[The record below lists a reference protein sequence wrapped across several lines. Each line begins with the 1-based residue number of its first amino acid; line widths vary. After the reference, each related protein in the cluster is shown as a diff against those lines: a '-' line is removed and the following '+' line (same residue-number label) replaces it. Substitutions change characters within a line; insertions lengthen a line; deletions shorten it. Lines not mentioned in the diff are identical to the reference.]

1 LIGVAVLQA
10 NESSYRI
17 FDRAL
22 LAGRR
27 NDLSESI
34 ASADFLHRHVAED
47 LVERLLLIKRTFPL
61 ALDLGAGHGV
71 LGRRL
76 REAGFGTS
84 LLISADASARLLSQA
99 GCPAVVAD
107 EEFLPFRDG
116 SLDLV
121 VSGLALQ
128 LVNDLPGALLQI
140 RRALKPDG
148 LMLASLLGGSTLH
161 ELRDALITAE
171 IETTGGA
178 SPRVAPFAD
187 VRELGALLQ
196 RAGFSLPVADTETLE
211 VGYASPLHLMRDLK
225 AMGWANML
233 VDRRRSTLRRQTLSR
248 ALELYVERYSRPD
261 GRITATFEI
270 VTLTGWTPHQSQQQ
284 PLRPGSASIRLADA
298 LGTTETST
306 GEKPNG
312 G

>member
-1 LIGVAVLQA
+1 MHE
-10 NESSYRI
+10 NESGYRI
-17 FDRAL
+17 FDRAI
-22 LAGRR
+22 LASRR
-27 NDLSESI
+27 NDAAETI
-34 ASADFLHRHVAED
+34 VSADFLLRHVAED
-47 LVERLLLIKRTFPL
+47 LVERLLLIKRTFPV

-71 LGRRL
+71 LGGRM
-76 REAGFGTS
+76 REAGLGVGAS
-84 LLISADASARLLSQA
+84 VLVSADVSPRLLSRA
-99 GCPAVVAD
+99 GTPTVVAD

-121 VSGLALQ
+121 ISGLALQ

-140 RRALKPDG
+140 RRALQPDG

-196 RAGFSLPVADTETLE
+196 RAGFSLPVADTEILE

-233 VDRRRSTLRRQTLSR
+233 VDRRKSTLRRQTLSR
-248 ALELYVERYSRPD
+248 ALEIYEERYCRPD
-261 GRITATFEI
+261 GRIRATFEI
-270 VTLTGWTPHQSQQQ
+270 VTLTGWAPHQSQQQ
-284 PLRPGSASIRLADA
+284 PLRPGSASVRLADA

-306 GEKPNG
+306 GEKPDG